1 MYKSSF
7 FQRVICTHFCQ
18 EEDEEELKWELLAW
32 AMGDTWKKNIKAFL
46 IAKDDIWKKMD
57 FRCDTCQFPM
67 IT

>member
-1 MYKSSF
+1 
-7 FQRVICTHFCQ
+7 
-18 EEDEEELKWELLAW
+18 
-32 AMGDTWKKNIKAFL
+32 MGDTWKKNIKAFL